1 MRKQRF
7 PFVISPDQRRRSAGS
22 FPADAILDAL
32 SKQAE
37 AEKEMK
43 EKTSR
48 VLASLSLIES
58 SLDELVEK
66 ANGDQT
72 WRDFYQKLI
81 PILDGVD
88 AVGRAI
94 EREGDASWKKGMEIF
109 SDKLNAL
116 LEAHGLLQTARVGM
130 IFDPSRHEAVD
141 ACDTSL
147 VASGAVAEVVENG
160 WLYEGH
166 VLRFAKVI
174 VAKGGS

>member
-7 PFVISPDQRRRSAGS
+7 PFLISPYHRKRSASS
-22 FPADAILDAL
+22 FPTDAILDAL
-32 SKQAE
+32 LKQAE
-37 AEKEMK
+37 ADREMK

-58 SLDELVEK
+58 TLDELVEK
-66 ANGDQT
+66 ANADQT

-81 PILDGVD
+81 PILDGID

-94 EREGDASWKKGMEIF
+94 EREGDASWKRGMEIF
-109 SDKLNAL
+109 SEKLAAL

-147 VASGAVAEVVENG
+147 VAPGAVAEVVENG
-160 WLYEGH
+160 WLYGGH
-166 VLRFAKVI
+166 VLRFAKVV